1 MYNSQNLEI
10 PIRQYTTKKIIGV
23 TQHESIQ
30 RACQKMVEFQIGSL
44 VVYNEKVVG
53 FFTQG
58 DIIERVVAAGLSYSE
73 PVSKIMTRELITAD
87 IDTPV
92 HEVLELMQQHQ
103 IRHVLITE
111 EERITGLFSLRD
123 LIDWERQLFETTIAS
138 E

>member
-1 MYNSQNLEI
+1 
-10 PIRQYTTKKIIGV
+10 
-23 TQHESIQ
+23 
-30 RACQKMVEFQIGSL
+30 MVEFQIGSL

-58 DIIERVVAAGLSYSE
+58 DIIERVVATGLSYSE

-111 EERITGLFSLRD
+111 DGRIIGLFSLRD